1 MTGYEPIID
10 LKPPVDCSKD
20 ERDRFRDMVL
30 EAGEVEEAGLDG
42 RIARAD
48 MLALLWLGTA
58 TIGVGAL
65 KIPSEGYA
73 RKIFKRA
80 NAKNEP
86 RTFGLEL
93 GWVVVE
99 RAHRGH
105 FFSRRIV
112 EALVARA
119 GGRKIYATSVSTR
132 IPMHRALIECGFARD
147 GVEWQSK
154 RRPDEKLFLF
164 VHNGHSGEVGIPEN
178 LRVFGKRR

>member
-1 MTGYEPIID
+1 MTGREPTIE
-10 LKPPVDCSKD
+10 LKPPVKCSK
-20 ERDRFRDMVL
+20 EVRDRFRDMVL

-48 MLALLWLGTA
+48 MLALLRLGAA

-65 KIPSEGYA
+65 KIPNKEYA
-73 RKIFKRA
+73 RKLFKKA
-80 NAKNEP
+80 IAKSEP
-86 RTFGLEL
+86 HAFGLEL

-119 GGRKIYATSVSTR
+119 GGQKIYATSVSTR
-132 IPMHRALIECGFARD
+132 IAMHRALIECGFERD
-147 GVEWQSK
+147 GAEWQSQ
-154 RRPDEKLFLF
+154 RRPDETLFLF
-164 VHNGHSGEVGIPEN
+164 VHIPA
-178 LRVFGKRR
+178 K